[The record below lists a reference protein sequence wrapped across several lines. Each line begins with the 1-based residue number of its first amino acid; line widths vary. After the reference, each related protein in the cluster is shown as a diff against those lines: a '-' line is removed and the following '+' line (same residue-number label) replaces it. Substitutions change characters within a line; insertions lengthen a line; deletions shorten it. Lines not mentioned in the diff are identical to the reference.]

1 MAGAPRTT
9 EASRN
14 AALRRW
20 ASYAS
25 LTFAVVM
32 LAVKAAAWLLTGS
45 VALLTSLVDAAV
57 DLLASTATMIGVR
70 YAQQPPDREH
80 RFGHGKAEA
89 LTALLQAVFL
99 AGAAVALVGEAI
111 RRLVSPRPLTE
122 LEIGLAMVAISLT
135 AVSALVCF
143 QGYVVRR
150 TESHAIAADRTHY
163 SSDILVSLGVLAAL
177 GVTKLAGF
185 DAADLLFGAAIALYM
200 LWNAN
205 RTARNAA
212 AVLLD
217 RELPD
222 EDRQRIKEAVL
233 AQKGAHGLHD
243 LRTRH
248 AGDRRCAE
256 FRLEVDSDLTVAH
269 AHRIAGAVER
279 AIRAALPDA
288 EVIIHQEPAGIH
300 DERLDD
306 RIRRAACA
314 GRLD

>member
-1 MAGAPRTT
+1 MTGASGTA

-57 DLLASTATMIGVR
+57 DLLASTGTMIGVR

-89 LTALLQAVFL
+89 LAALLQAVFL

-122 LEIGLAMVAISLT
+122 LEIGLAMVAISLA

-163 SSDILVSLGVLAAL
+163 SSDILVNLGVLAAL
-177 GVTKLAGF
+177 GVTKLTGF
-185 DAADLLFGAAIALYM
+185 DAADPLFGAAIALYM
-200 LWNAN
+200 LWNAS
-205 RTARNAA
+205 RIARNAA

-222 EDRQRIKEAVL
+222 EDRQRIKEVAL
-233 AQKGAHGLHD
+233 AQTGARGLHD
-243 LRTRH
+243 LRTRD
-248 AGDRRCAE
+248 AGDRRFAE
-256 FRLEVDSDLTVAH
+256 FHLEVDGELTVEQ
-269 AHRIAGAVER
+269 AHRIADAVEQ
-279 AIRAALPDA
+279 AVGAALPGA
-288 EVIIHQEPAGIH
+288 KVIVHQEPAGIH

-306 RIRRAACA
+306 RIRRSA
-314 GRLD
+314 